1 MSYYPS
7 ILNPEEDMKPIK
19 GPLPF
24 DTLEGPKDAAV
35 KMAKRG
41 AAVSWHVHGD
51 PAAPDALEM
60 PAPGRAVLIES
71 EAHMHEAGGCHVV
84 LTRTG
89 AQSETTLRKSL
100 APSITW
106 LVLRTKTT

>member
-1 MSYYPS
+1 MTYYPS
-7 ILNPEEDMKPIK
+7 VLNPEEDVKPIK

-24 DTLEGPKDAAV
+24 DTLEGAKDAAV
-35 KMAKRG
+35 KMANRG

-60 PAPGRAVLIES
+60 SAPGRAVLIES
-71 EAHMHEAGGCHVV
+71 EAHMREAGCCHVA
-84 LTRTG
+84 LTGTG
-89 AQSETTLRKSL
+89 AKSETILRKSL

-106 LVLRTKTT
+106 LVLRAKTT